1 MTLKIEK
8 HSDGHITTIR
18 LIGRM
23 QGEHLSDLQALITES
38 GPGIVLDLQELA
50 LVDVQAVRFLRD
62 CRKNRVA
69 LLHCA
74 PYIRAWIAKEQEGSN

>member
-8 HSDGHITTIR
+8 HSDGHNTRIR

-23 QGEHLSDLQALITES
+23 QGEHLSDLRALITES
-38 GPGIVLDLQELA
+38 GLRIVLDLQELT
-50 LVDVQAVRFLRD
+50 LVDVQAVRFLGD

-74 PYIRAWIAKEQEGSN
+74 PYIRDWIAKDQEGRN